1 MYVIATVVEMFDKI
15 KVQDIYCEVLYIYR
29 QRIVNRLETKKI
41 PSLLFTIRFICY
53 KFSDI
58 LCLNMLTKKRKQ
70 LYCVLHNCPEQKS
83 EPKLTSV

>member
-29 QRIVNRLETKKI
+29 QRIVNRLKTKKI

-58 LCLNMLTKKRKQ
+58 LCLNMLTKKENNYIVFCITVQNRNLSQ
-70 LYCVLHNCPEQKS
+70 N
-83 EPKLTSV
+83 